1 MSARNKEFAS
11 CSRAVLATLWQA
23 QRPLPIGE
31 LATRLNIQEQK
42 LEPILQA
49 MAAQDLVKINPGR
62 LVEDHRFGAAPA
74 HINRKRNYPIRT

>member
-1 MSARNKEFAS
+1 MSARHKEFAS

-23 QRPLPIGE
+23 QRSLFIAE

-42 LEPILQA
+42 LEPVLQA

-62 LVEDHRFGAAPA
+62 LVEDHRFGAAQA
-74 HINRKRNYPIRT
+74 HINRRRNYPVRT